1 MNPKYSPA
9 LSTVPECTLTAGA
22 AKAFEESAGAMS
34 IKQQEQQ
41 FLYGALQKVNN
52 KF

>member
-1 MNPKYSPA
+1 MNPKHAPA
-9 LSTVPECTLTAGA
+9 LATVPDCKLT
-22 AKAFEESAGAMS
+22 AGAMS

-41 FLYGALQKVNN
+41 FLYGALQKVNS

>member
-1 MNPKYSPA
+1 MNPKHAPA
-9 LSTVPECTLTAGA
+9 LATVPASSGLGLQVPDCKLT
-22 AKAFEESAGAMS
+22 AGAMS

-41 FLYGALQKVNN
+41 FLYGALQKVNS

>member
-1 MNPKYSPA
+1 MNPKHSPA

-22 AKAFEESAGAMS
+22 MS

-41 FLYGALQKVNN
+41 FMYAALQKVNN